1 MLSRV
6 LLREFGLLKRASG
19 YGPTSMILVG
29 SWVSVA
35 DMLSELSTV
44 VRNFFGMKRISDFRI
59 HLDFPEREGDMPMR
73 RVDCESHDCEI
84 SNHVCGIAASQEVI

>member
-1 MLSRV
+1 
-6 LLREFGLLKRASG
+6 
-19 YGPTSMILVG
+19 MILVG

-59 HLDFPEREGDMPMR
+59 HLGFPEREGDMPMR

-84 SNHVCGIAASQEVI
+84 SNHVCETAASQEVIKALRPFWWERCHLL